1 MGAQNDVLL
10 ARCIESARDTLSDVL
25 GQSIDALGASFP
37 VAPGGANLKPD
48 TPSELAAHASA
59 LRFEI
64 IVTFRRELDAIAICK
79 IDEAKC
85 AGRRTSG
92 PAPMKLDDLALI
104 DENVVEEEVALA
116 RLVQIA
122 YRAIDDDVCFGLES
136 RLGLLCETERLE
148 GRANPIGPQTVFGAL
163 HRACAGGGASED
175 IQAALCV
182 ASYSMLAASLGPLYV
197 KVNDYLSDQGLLPDL
212 RYALKLVPAGIARPH
227 PVIAPQ
233 ALDLEALLAMTDALR
248 GQTSSLRESVPI
260 AHVARVV
267 EAAEVA
273 ALMRTV
279 DLRAVFNTVLAGPPQ
294 ALRYGARLL
303 ANPENALYSQVM
315 AIPVESAVTEM
326 LTRSQGLVLVTESDP
341 LRAMTARELV
351 APLDGLDA
359 SFKHPLDTLT
369 SELVS
374 EVFKFVFADSEL
386 PTCVKRELARLQI
399 VAMKAALLDRSFFGR
414 QEHPMRRMLSGI
426 GRLAIDPSID
436 SKEGGPLEQALRE
449 VVDFLIAHF
458 ERDLLIFDIALDRL
472 TTTVRRASQP
482 AESRVAQ
489 LAGTLEARELIELA
503 RDDAVAQIEAR
514 IGTHAPYFVVRF
526 LREVWVPYLMEA
538 TLAELD
544 GEDNLPARLQ
554 TVDDLL
560 WSVAPDRSGELSR
573 LVAMLPKLI
582 PALRRGIR
590 VGGVSIETEEEFLT
604 DLMEVHTGLLQ
615 AARRAHGA
623 AGAKAPANAPLR
635 SPLNAPASGP
645 PVIPRARA
653 LPAGD
658 RVVQFDEYVES
669 PVNIAPRQAK
679 VIPFPSI
686 ELGAIVAFHEGDQAV
701 RRKLSWVSPKRTL
714 YIFCSDASAPRSLS
728 SAELAEALRTGRIKR
743 IEDDGTVIDRAMHA
757 ATGSAKAA

>member
-1 MGAQNDVLL
+1 MATAKDVLL
-10 ARCIESARDTLSDVL
+10 ASCIEDARDKLSEVL
-25 GQSIDALGASFP
+25 GQAIDATGASFP
-37 VAPGGANLKPD
+37 DAPDGSRMHSD
-48 TPSELAAHASA
+48 TSSALAAHTSA

-64 IVTFRRELDAIAICK
+64 IDAFRRELDTIAFRK
-79 IDEAKC
+79 IDEAKF
-85 AGRRTSG
+85 AARRLSG
-92 PAPMKLDDLALI
+92 PAPINLDDLALI

-116 RLVQIA
+116 RLVQVA

-136 RLGLLCETERLE
+136 RLGLLCESERLE
-148 GRANPIGPQTVFGAL
+148 GRANPIGPQSVFAAL
-163 HRACAGGGASED
+163 HRACAAGGASED

-182 ASYSMLAASLGPLYV
+182 ASYSMLAASLGPLYA
-197 KVNDYLSDQGLLPDL
+197 KLNEYLSDQGLLPDL
-212 RYALKLVPAGIARPH
+212 RYSLKRGPAGIARPLS
-227 PVIAPQ
+227 VTTPQ

-248 GQTSSLRESVPI
+248 GETSSLRGSVPI

-315 AIPVESAVTEM
+315 AIPVEGAVTDM
-326 LTRSQGLVLVTESDP
+326 LTISQGSVRVTESDP
-341 LRAMTARELV
+341 PRAMTARELV
-351 APLDGLDA
+351 APLDALDA

-374 EVFKFVFADSEL
+374 EVFRLVLADSEL
-386 PTCVKRELARLQI
+386 PTYVKRELARLQI

-414 QEHPMRRMLSGI
+414 PEHPMRRMLSGI
-426 GRLAIDPSID
+426 GRLSIDPSVD
-436 SKEGGPLEQALRE
+436 SKAGGPLEQALHE

-458 ERDLLIFDIALDRL
+458 ARDLLIFDTAFDRL
-472 TTTVRRASQP
+472 TATVRRASQP
-482 AESRVAQ
+482 AETRVAA
-489 LAGTLEARELIELA
+489 LADTLEARELIEHA

-514 IGTHAPYFVVRF
+514 IGGHAPYFVVRF

-538 TLAELD
+538 TLSELE
-544 GEDNLPARLQ
+544 GEDSLQARTQ

-560 WSVAPDRSGELSR
+560 WSVAPDLPRELPR
-573 LVAMLPKLI
+573 LVATLPKLI

-590 VGGVSIETEEEFLT
+590 VGGVSIESEEEFLT

-615 AARRAHGA
+615 GTRRARGA
-623 AGAKAPANAPLR
+623 AGAKAPASAPL
-635 SPLNAPASGP
+635 PNPHAPGSSG
-645 PVIPRARA
+645 IPRAKA

-658 RVVQFDEYVES
+658 RVVQFEEYVER

-686 ELGAIVAFHEGDQAV
+686 ELGAIVAFQEGDQTV
-701 RRKLSWVSPKRTL
+701 RRKLAWVSPKRTL
-714 YIFCSDASAPRSLS
+714 YIFCSDASPPRSLS
-728 SAELAEALRTGRIKR
+728 ASELSEALRTGRIKEV
-743 IEDDGTVIDRAMHA
+743 EDDGTFIDRAMRATTGNAMA
-757 ATGSAKAA
+757 A

>member
-1 MGAQNDVLL
+1 MGTAKDVLL
-10 ARCIESARDTLSDVL
+10 ASCIESARDTLSEVL
-25 GQSIDALGASFP
+25 GQSVDALRATFS
-37 VAPGGANLKPD
+37 VAPVGSHPRRD
-48 TPSELAAHASA
+48 TPLAAHATA
-59 LRFEI
+59 RRLEI
-64 IVTFRRELDAIAICK
+64 IDTFRREFEAIAIRK

-92 PAPMKLDDLALI
+92 PAPMNLDDLALI

-116 RLVQIA
+116 RLVQVA
-122 YRAIDDDVCFGLES
+122 YRAIDDDDCFGLES
-136 RLGLLCETERLE
+136 RLGLLCESERLE
-148 GRANPIGPQTVFGAL
+148 GRANPIGPHSVFGAL
-163 HRACAGGGASED
+163 HRACAAGGASED

-182 ASYSMLAASLGPLYV
+182 ASYSMLAASLGPLYARL
-197 KVNDYLSDQGLLPDL
+197 NEYLSDQGLLPDL
-212 RYALKLVPAGIARPH
+212 RYALIREPAGIARPH
-227 PVIAPQ
+227 PVTTRQ

-248 GQTSSLRESVPI
+248 GETSSLRGSVPI

-294 ALRYGARLL
+294 ALQYGVRLL
-303 ANPENALYSQVM
+303 ANPENALNSQVM
-315 AIPVESAVTEM
+315 AIPVEGAVTDL
-326 LTRSQGLVLVTESDP
+326 LTLSQGLVNVTESDP
-341 LRAMTARELV
+341 PRAMTARELV
-351 APLDGLDA
+351 APLDALDA

-374 EVFKFVFADSEL
+374 AVFKFVLADNEL
-386 PTCVKRELARLQI
+386 PTHVKRELARLQI
-399 VAMKAALLDRSFFGR
+399 VAMKAALLDRSFFAR
-414 QEHPMRRMLSGI
+414 PEHPMRRMLAGI

-436 SKEGGPLEQALRE
+436 TKAFGPFEQALRE

-458 ERDLLIFDIALDRL
+458 GRDLLIFDIALDRL
-472 TTTVRRASQP
+472 LTTVRRASQP
-482 AESRVAQ
+482 AESRVAE
-489 LAGTLEARELIELA
+489 LAGTLEARELIEHA

-514 IGTHAPYFVVRF
+514 IGTRAPYFVVRF

-538 TLAELD
+538 TLADLA
-544 GEDNLPARLQ
+544 GEDNLQARLQ

-560 WSVAPDRSGELSR
+560 WSVAPDLPGELPR

-604 DLMEVHTGLLQ
+604 DLMEVHTGLLT
-615 AARRAHGA
+615 AVRRGRGA

-635 SPLNAPASGP
+635 NPLNAAASGP

-658 RVVQFDEYVES
+658 RVVQFEEYVER
-669 PVNIAPRQAK
+669 PVDIAPRQAK
-679 VIPFPSI
+679 VIPFPTI
-686 ELGAIVAFHEGDQAV
+686 EMGAIVAFHEGDQAV
-701 RRKLSWVSPKRTL
+701 RRKLAWVSPKRTL
-714 YIFCSDASAPRSLS
+714 YIFCSDASAPKSLS
-728 SAELAEALRTGRIKR
+728 SAELAEALRTGRIKEIR
-743 IEDDGTVIDRAMHA
+743 DDGTFIDRAMR
-757 ATGSAKAA
+757 ATTGIAKAA